1 MRLMRLG
8 DRGAERP
15 VVRIDDTTYVDVAD
29 LTPDFGEAF
38 FGGIG
43 IAGLR
48 ADVEGRVA
56 AGRVERFAG
65 ERIGAAIARPHQIV
79 GIGMNFADH
88 AAEIG
93 HPVPPEPL
101 IFSKSPNSISGPD
114 DDLVIP
120 RDSRK
125 TDYEVELGIVIG
137 RRTSYLESE
146 EEAAAAIAGYVLVND
161 VSEREFQQ
169 ERSGQFMKGKSAST
183 FCPTGPWLATP
194 DEFADIRDLR
204 MTSTVNGETRQDGS
218 TATMIFGPLFIV
230 RYLSRFLTL
239 EPGDLIA
246 TGTPPG
252 VGAGFTP
259 PRFLAPGDVLELS
272 IDGLGS
278 QRQTLVAAGSRPEGV
293 TG

>member
-1 MRLMRLG
+1 MRIG
-8 DRGAERP
+8 APGAERP
-15 VVRIDDTTYVDVAD
+15 AVRVDDESYVDVSD

-38 FGGIG
+38 FAGEG

-48 ADVEGRVA
+48 DAVAARLA

-65 ERIGAAIARPHQIV
+65 ERIGAPIARPHQIV

-93 HPVPPEPL
+93 HHVPPEPL

-114 DDLVIP
+114 DDLIVP

-137 RRTSYLESE
+137 RRTSYLETD

-169 ERSGQFMKGKSAST
+169 ERSGQFMKGKSAPT

-194 DEFADIRDLR
+194 DEFADIRALG
-204 MTSTVNGETRQDGS
+204 MTSVVNGEVRQNGS
-218 TATMIFGPLFIV
+218 TATMIFDPLFIV

-259 PRFLAPGDVLELS
+259 QRFLAPGDVVELA
-272 IDGLGS
+272 IDGLGR
-278 QRQTLVAAGSRPEGV
+278 QRQQVVAAR
-293 TG
+293 

>member
-1 MRLMRLG
+1 MRIG
-8 DRGAERP
+8 DRGRERP
-15 VVRIDDTTYVDVAD
+15 VVRVDDGSYVDVSD
-29 LTPDFGEAF
+29 LTSDFGEEF

-43 IAGLR
+43 IVGLR
-48 ADVEGRVA
+48 PEVEARVA

-93 HPVPPEPL
+93 HAVPPEPL

-137 RRTSYLESE
+137 RRTSYLDTD

-169 ERSGQFMKGKSAST
+169 ERSGQFMKGKSAPT

-194 DEFADIRDLR
+194 DEFADIRALA
-204 MTSTVNGETRQDGS
+204 MTSRVNGEPRQNGS

-239 EPGDLIA
+239 EPGDLVA

-259 PRFLAPGDVLELS
+259 PRFLTPGDVLELS
-272 IDGLGS
+272 IDGLGT
-278 QRQTLVAAGSRPEGV
+278 QRQAVAAAG
-293 TG
+293 